1 MNFCPE
7 WENEIQNSIFCHFQ
21 LLIMSLKILL
31 ILWEKQIFRMFHSV
45 VQNNCKYFILNLNLD
60 IIRDSLLLQ
69 LSLMAVIRVI
79 ECFLEWQGKKIY
91 LTFVPT
97 INISALGCTVIATY
111 FLVTSS
117 QAFQKYKVLQW
128 LCITTNRLVCSKHL
142 WWDSQF
148 LLFELYSRS
157 SWWHFC
163 YSNMHTRSVL
173 RTSKFVF
180 LLYLHNGALLWKCG
194 IIIIIIVLDSFS
206 IFCLSPFES
215 VFCLFRIIIAF
226 LPAVCSLNSKV
237 MRYLYT
243 SMLYFHS
250 LWSQVQQLLLFCL
263 ALH

>member
-1 MNFCPE
+1 
-7 WENEIQNSIFCHFQ
+7 
-21 LLIMSLKILL
+21 
-31 ILWEKQIFRMFHSV
+31 
-45 VQNNCKYFILNLNLD
+45 
-60 IIRDSLLLQ
+60 
-69 LSLMAVIRVI
+69 MAVIRVI
-79 ECFLEWQGKKIY
+79 ECFFEWQGKKIY

-97 INISALGCTVIATY
+97 RNISVLGCTVIIATY

-148 LLFELYSRS
+148 LLFKLYRKS

-163 YSNMHTRSVL
+163 YSNVHTRSVL

-180 LLYLHNGALLWKCG
+180 FIMSAQWSSTLKMWYYYYYYYCPGQFFDILFGLPLR
-194 IIIIIIVLDSFS
+194 
-206 IFCLSPFES
+206 

-226 LPAVCSLNSKV
+226 LHAVCSLNSKV

-263 ALH
+263 FCLALH